1 MSKRLFFILML
12 TVLNYGHSH
21 RDHVRY
27 AYLEIRL
34 PTSLT
39 TNEFMVI
46 EKNFTLLSY
55 ADDVTLVP
63 LTTENRPFW

>member
-1 MSKRLFFILML
+1 MSKRLFLILML
-12 TVLNYGHSH
+12 TVLNYGHSY
-21 RDHVRY
+21 RNNVRY
-27 AYLEIRL
+27 AYLESRL

-46 EKNFTLLSY
+46 ENNFTLSY
-55 ADDVTLVP
+55 ADDMTLVP

>member
-1 MSKRLFFILML
+1 MVTVIGTMLDML
-12 TVLNYGHSH
+12 TWRAGCL
-21 RDHVRY
+21 
-27 AYLEIRL
+27 
-34 PTSLT
+34 TSLT